1 MTVSIAKWSATHPW
15 RAIIGWLAFVAVCVA
30 AGAIVGVRDASSE
43 DYRVGEAGRAET
55 VAADSGLVDPIVER
69 VLITSPSGPLDQA
82 AADTAAREVA
92 DRMRALAEVSS
103 VGEPTRSPNGDAVLV
118 EVTMKAADRTAME
131 QVAALL
137 EQTAAVRGAH
147 PELVVEQTGGV
158 SIDVGIDE
166 QLAEDLAFAEKL
178 TLPVTLLILLVV
190 FGALIAAG
198 VPVLLGLSSVV
209 TAMALSAVASH
220 AFPDAGATKNV
231 VLLLGMAVGVDYSLF
246 YLKREREERARG
258 GGRADHVTAV
268 ELAAATSGR
277 AIVVSGLA
285 VMVSMAGLY
294 LVGDV
299 VFSSLATGSIIVVAV
314 AVVSSLTVL
323 PALLAKFGRWVD
335 RPRVPLLWRLT
346 KGGDGR
352 VWRRVLEPSML
363 RPGRTL
369 LISTGAMLLLSLPAL
384 GMQLGLPGNDTLPKQ
399 VGEIRTHDRV
409 VALFPGEGARHVV
422 VVRADPA
429 QAAEVASALD
439 GLVARTQGDP
449 LFAPGA
455 AERVSEDGRVTVLEL
470 PIPFSPESPRAEE
483 SLAKLRGE
491 LVPAAVG
498 GFEHAVSGDVAR
510 NVDTVAHQSDKLLRV
525 VLFVL
530 LLTFVMIVVAFRSV
544 VMALLTIALNLLAT
558 AATFGVLVLV
568 FQLGWAEDLLDFTSG
583 GFIVS
588 RVPLFLFVI
597 LFGLSMDYHVFV
609 LSRVREVAQAGV
621 PSWQAVREGIASS
634 AGVVTSAAVVMVS
647 VFVSFVFTSL
657 LEMKQLGLGLA
668 VAVVLDAFVIRL
680 LVLPSAMRL
689 LGRAGWWPSK
699 LSRRPDHS
707 AVGPVGEPPPQSQS
721 HEEARLPR

>member
-55 VAADSGLVDPIVER
+55 VAADSGLLDPIVER
-69 VLITSPSGPLDQA
+69 VLVTSPSGPLDQA
-82 AADTAAREVA
+82 AADAAAREVA

-103 VGEPTRSPNGDAVLV
+103 VGAPTRSPNGDAVLV
-118 EVTMKAADRTAME
+118 EVTMKATDRTAME

-137 EQTAAVRGAH
+137 DQTAAVRDAH

-166 QLAEDLAFAEKL
+166 QLAQDLAFAEKL

-190 FGALIAAG
+190 FGALVAAG

-220 AFPDAGATKNV
+220 VFPDAGATKNV
-231 VLLLGMAVGVDYSLF
+231 ILLLGMAVGVDYSLF

-258 GGRADHVTAV
+258 GGRVDHVTAV

-346 KGGDGR
+346 RRGDGR
-352 VWRRVLEPSML
+352 VWRRALEPSMA

-369 LISTGAMLLLSLPAL
+369 LVTTGALLLLALPAL
-384 GMQLGLPGNDTLPKQ
+384 GMELGLPGNDTLPEE
-399 VGEIRTHDRV
+399 VAEIRTHDRM
-409 VALFPGEGARHVV
+409 VASFPGEGARHVV

-429 QAAEVASALD
+429 RAAEVASAVD

-455 AERVSEDGRVTVLEL
+455 ARRVSADGRVTVLEL
-470 PIPFSPESPRAEE
+470 PIPFSPESPRAAE
-483 SLAKLRGE
+483 SLAELRGE

-510 NVDTVAHQSDKLLRV
+510 NVDTVAHQADKLLRV

-609 LSRVREVAQAGV
+609 LSRVREVARTGV
-621 PSWQAVREGIASS
+621 PSWQAVREGIAGS

-647 VFVSFVFTSL
+647 VFVSFVFTGL

-699 LSRRPDHS
+699 LSRRPVHPTVES
-707 AVGPVGEPPPQSQS
+707 QSQS
-721 HEEARLPR
+721 QSPEEAHLPR

>member
-55 VAADSGLVDPIVER
+55 VAAEGGLVDPIVER

-92 DRMRALAEVSS
+92 DRMRALPEVSS

-118 EVTMKAADRTAME
+118 EVTMTAADRTAME

-166 QLAEDLAFAEKL
+166 QLAEDLAFAERL

-220 AFPDAGATKNV
+220 VFPDAGATKNV
-231 VLLLGMAVGVDYSLF
+231 ILLLGMAVGVDYSLF

-258 GGRADHVTAV
+258 GGRVDHVAAV

-346 KGGDGR
+346 GRGEGR
-352 VWRRVLEPSML
+352 VWRRALEPSML

-369 LISTGAMLLLSLPAL
+369 LISTGAMLLLALPAL
-384 GMQLGLPGNDTLPKQ
+384 GMELGLPGNDTLPKQ
-399 VGEIRTHDRV
+399 VEEIRTHDRM

-429 QAAEVASALD
+429 RAAEVASALD
-439 GLVARTQGDP
+439 GLAARTQGDP

-609 LSRVREVAQAGV
+609 LSRVREVARTGV
-621 PSWQAVREGIASS
+621 PSWQAVREGITSS

-689 LGRAGWWPSK
+689 LGRAAWWPST
-699 LSRRPDHS
+699 LSRRSDHS
-707 AVGPVGEPPPQSQS
+707 MAGPVGEQRAQS